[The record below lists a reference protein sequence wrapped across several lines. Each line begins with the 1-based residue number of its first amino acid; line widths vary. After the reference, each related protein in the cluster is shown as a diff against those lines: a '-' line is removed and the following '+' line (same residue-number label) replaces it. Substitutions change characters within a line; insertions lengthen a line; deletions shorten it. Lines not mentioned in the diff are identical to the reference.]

1 MESFCH
7 CRKFDSI
14 PISMSEF
21 FSFFWQRQMIAIN
34 QDPIGYTESHM
45 NASLFTGF
53 PVIWTGFAP
62 YYFIEWS
69 KKKAIR

>member
-1 MESFCH
+1 
-7 CRKFDSI
+7 
-14 PISMSEF
+14 
-21 FSFFWQRQMIAIN
+21 MIAIN